1 MTFAAAS
8 KGDIRS
14 SAGRELPP
22 FFVQEYLRVM
32 RSRLALL
39 IWAVLVYTVVAL
51 PFLMA
56 KPAPELLGFI
66 EDWLG
71 AESAHAKLL
80 LFVWVDGAMNKLAVI
95 LGPALAGGI
104 IVEERARGTLDLL
117 AAKPIAGRDYYTI
130 KLAAAAAALATFYVA
145 ACLGAVLTFPWR
157 VAGFAVFDFAALS
170 VVHLFA
176 ALFSAT
182 FAGAMATFFSRRL
195 TGMLVSVTV
204 LGSLAGTAFLGFYYP
219 AYRTVSFFN
228 PFFDGIVPIGR
239 IGRLGLLDLL
249 GPVVLLIGF
258 NLALWLIGR
267 HRAAR
272 LLQGE

>member
-1 MTFAAAS
+1 MSLVPSS
-8 KGDIRS
+8 KGGPRS
-14 SAGRELPP
+14 SALP

-32 RSRLALL
+32 RSRLAVL
-39 IWAVLVYTVVAL
+39 IWAVLVYTVIAL

-56 KPAPELLGFI
+56 KPPSELIAFI

-80 LFVWVDGAMNKLAVI
+80 LFMWVDAAMNKLAVI

-117 AAKPIAGRDYYTI
+117 AAKPIAAGDYYTV
-130 KLAAAAAALATFYVA
+130 KLAAALAALATFYGA
-145 ACLGAVLTFPWR
+145 ACLGAALTFPWR
-157 VAGFAVFDFAALS
+157 IDGFAVFDFAVLS

-176 ALFSAT
+176 ALFAAT

-195 TGMLVSVTV
+195 TGMLVSVAV
-204 LGSLAGTAFLGFYYP
+204 LGTLAGSAFLGFYYP
-219 AYRTVSFFN
+219 AYRTISYFN

-239 IGRLGLLDLL
+239 IGHLGLRDVIA
-249 GPVVLLIGF
+249 PVVLLISF
-258 NLALWLIGR
+258 NLAFWLIGR

>member
-1 MTFAAAS
+1 MIFAAAS
-8 KGDIRS
+8 KGDLRS
-14 SAGRELPP
+14 STRGELRP

-32 RSRLALL
+32 RSHLALL
-39 IWAVLVYTVVAL
+39 IWVVLIYTVVAL

-56 KPAPELLGFI
+56 KPPPELLGFI
-66 EDWLG
+66 KDWLG

-80 LFVWVDGAMNKLAVI
+80 LFVWVDGAMNKLAVV

-117 AAKPIAGRDYYTI
+117 AAKPIAARDYYTI
-130 KLAAAAAALATFYVA
+130 RLAAAATALATFYVA
-145 ACLGAVLTFPWR
+145 ACIGAVLTFPLR
-157 VAGFAVFDFAALS
+157 VTGFPVLDFAALS
-170 VVHLFA
+170 AVHLFA

-195 TGMLVSVTV
+195 TGMLVSVAV
-204 LGSLAGTAFLGFYYP
+204 LGSLAGISFLGFYYP
-219 AYRTVSFFN
+219 AYRTLSYFN
-228 PFFDGIVPIGR
+228 PFFDGIVPIGS
-239 IGRLGLLDLL
+239 IGHLGLLDVL

-258 NLALWLIGR
+258 NLAFWLIGR

-272 LLQGE
+272 LLQGD

>member
-1 MTFAAAS
+1 MSVALLSKSGLRSAALHAL
-8 KGDIRS
+8 R
-14 SAGRELPP
+14 P
-22 FFVQEYLRVM
+22 FLVQEYMRVM

-39 IWAVLVYTVVAL
+39 IWAVISYTVVAL

-56 KPAPELLGFI
+56 KPPPELLGFI

-71 AESAHAKLL
+71 AESAPAKLL
-80 LFVWVDGAMNKLAVI
+80 LFMWVDAAMNKLAVI

-117 AAKPIAGRDYYTI
+117 AAKPIAAGDYYTV
-130 KLAAAAAALATFYVA
+130 KLAAAAGALATFYGA
-145 ACLGAVLTFPWR
+145 ACLGAALTFPWR
-157 VAGFAVFDFAALS
+157 IDGFAVFDFAALS

-176 ALFSAT
+176 ALFAAT

-195 TGMLVSVTV
+195 TGMLVSVAV
-204 LGSLAGTAFLGFYYP
+204 LGTLAGSAFLGFYYP
-219 AYRTVSFFN
+219 AYRTISYFN
-228 PFFDGIVPIGR
+228 PFFDGIVPIGS
-239 IGRLGLLDLL
+239 IDRLGLLDLL

-258 NLALWLIGR
+258 NIAFWLIGR

-272 LLQGE
+272 LLQEE

>member
-1 MTFAAAS
+1 MSVALLSKSGLRSAALHAL
-8 KGDIRS
+8 R
-14 SAGRELPP
+14 P
-22 FFVQEYLRVM
+22 FLVQEYMRVM

-39 IWAVLVYTVVAL
+39 IWAVIGYTVVAL

-56 KPAPELLGFI
+56 KPPPVLLGFI

-80 LFVWVDGAMNKLAVI
+80 LFMWVDAAMNKLAVI

-117 AAKPIAGRDYYTI
+117 AAKPIAAGDYYTV
-130 KLAAAAAALATFYVA
+130 KLAAAVAALVTFYGA
-145 ACLGAVLTFPWR
+145 ACLGAALTFPWR
-157 VAGFAVFDFAALS
+157 VDGFAVFDFAALS
-170 VVHLFA
+170 IVHLFA
-176 ALFSAT
+176 ALFAVT

-195 TGMLVSVTV
+195 TGMLVSVPV
-204 LGSLAGTAFLGFYYP
+204 LGTLAGSAILGFYYP
-219 AYRTVSFFN
+219 AYRTVSYFN
-228 PFFDGIVPIGR
+228 PFFDGIVPIGS

-249 GPVVLLIGF
+249 GPVVLLISF
-258 NLALWLIGR
+258 NIAFWLIGR
-267 HRAAR
+267 RRAPR

>member
-1 MTFAAAS
+1 MNVAPLS
-8 KGDIRS
+8 KDGLRWR
-14 SAGRELPP
+14 AWHALRP
-22 FFVQEYLRVM
+22 FLAQEYLRVM

-39 IWAVLVYTVVAL
+39 IWAVIGYTVVAL

-56 KPAPELLGFI
+56 KPPPELLGFI

-71 AESAHAKLL
+71 AESAPAKLL
-80 LFVWVDGAMNKLAVI
+80 LFMWVDAAMNKLAVI

-117 AAKPIAGRDYYTI
+117 AAKPIAAGDYYTV
-130 KLAAAAAALATFYVA
+130 KLAAAVAALATFYAA
-145 ACLGAVLTFPWR
+145 ACLGAALTFPWR
-157 VAGFAVFDFAALS
+157 IDGFAVFDFAALS

-176 ALFSAT
+176 ALFAAT

-195 TGMLVSVTV
+195 TGMLVSVAV
-204 LGSLAGTAFLGFYYP
+204 LGTLAGSAFLGFYYP
-219 AYRTVSFFN
+219 AYRTISYFN
-228 PFFDGIVPIGR
+228 PFFDGIVPIGS
-239 IGRLGLLDLL
+239 IDRLGLLDLL

-258 NLALWLIGR
+258 NIAFWLIGR

-272 LLQGE
+272 LLQEE

>member
-1 MTFAAAS
+1 MSVGAAS
-8 KGDIRS
+8 DDRVPCSPLHGLR
-14 SAGRELPP
+14 P
-22 FFVQEYLRVM
+22 FFTQEYLRIM

-39 IWAVLVYTVVAL
+39 IWAVIIYTLAAL

-56 KPAPELLGFI
+56 KPPPELLVFI

-80 LFVWVDGAMNKLAVI
+80 LFMWVDAAMNKLAVV

-104 IVEERARGTLDLL
+104 IVDERSRGTLDLL
-117 AAKPIAGRDYYTI
+117 AAKPIRPADYYTI

-145 ACLGAVLTFPWR
+145 ACFGAISTFPWR
-157 VAGFAVFDFAALS
+157 VGGFDILDFVALS
-170 VVHLFA
+170 MVHLFA
-176 ALFSAT
+176 ALFAVT
-182 FAGAMATFFSRRL
+182 FAGAMATFFARRL

-204 LGSLAGTAFLGFYYP
+204 LGSLVGIAFLGFYYP

-228 PFFDGIVPIGR
+228 PFFNGIVLIGSIEHLR
-239 IGRLGLLDLL
+239 LLDMLS
-249 GPVVLLIGF
+249 PIFVLVGF
-258 NLALWLIGR
+258 NLAFWLIGR
-267 HRAAR
+267 YRAVR